1 MLKILNL
8 LFCSLGLLVTSTAFA
23 GRYDKEMKLLEKN
36 TADFIAVSEKKLAD
50 LDAVIKA
57 WEQIDGYSKEI
68 TAILKFRVN
77 TVNPNA
83 DDSIKQLQA
92 LNDEKVYVEN
102 TLEGLSVIKPKMMA
116 AAKNIKKLLE
126 IVPTVKEKTLL
137 KLSNVLNSADEIE
150 STFKNRKL
158 DVDASL
164 ETWRLWQLEIAAEAQ
179 AKNQYTVMNSLEVV
193 KTLDQI
199 SGAFSILNLNFF
211 IAIKNREYQ
220 DAENILQGYA
230 WFKSVFP
237 FFFTD
242 KITNQDQS
250 ELLNQIIANAETEQQ
265 EMTKALERI
274 AAKSVL
280 SSSLSL

>member
-1 MLKILNL
+1 
-8 LFCSLGLLVTSTAFA
+8 
-23 GRYDKEMKLLEKN
+23 MKLLEKN

-77 TVNPNA
+77 TINPNA

-126 IVPTVKEKTLL
+126 IVPAVKEKTLL

-265 EMTKALERI
+265 EMTKALERV